1 MIRLVRC
8 MRGLLRK
15 FQLWQMAES
24 VKTSHPLWK
33 LKPGV
38 LWSDGTPFTSADV
51 VFTADYCIG
60 EPGCYQEAKFEGV
73 KSVDAVD
80 DLTVKISFEKPMPN
94 PYGPFVGSQT
104 PILQRRSSELYRNKR
119 QECTAENFGPI
130 GTGAFVVTDF
140 KPNDVIQM
148 KANENYREAGKP
160 RFATLVFKVVET
172 LPVPVGPSWKRGNMI
187 MRGTFSWHQK

>member
-24 VKTSHPLWK
+24 VRPHIHYLETKTWC
-33 LKPGV
+33 
-38 LWSDGTPFTSADV
+38 AV
-51 VFTADYCIG
+51 VRWNALHTC
-60 EPGCYQEAKFEGV
+60 GCCVRLIIASGNRAVIKKRNLSV

-80 DLTVKISFEKPMPN
+80 DLTVKLLKMMPN

-104 PILQRRSSELYRNKR
+104 RSCKGAVSELYRN
-119 QECTAENFGPI
+119 QAAECTAENFGPI
-130 GTGAFVVTDF
+130 GTGTVTD

-160 RFATLVFKVVET
+160 RFATLFSKVVET

-187 MRGTFSWHQK
+187 MRGPSAAPK